1 MLQLQIGFP
10 GGRYC
15 AADHADPRRPE
26 WPPHPSRVFSALVAA
41 AYAGGHSPSSEQRAV
56 LQKLEASPPPALC
69 FPQADLREAPDA
81 YVPVND
87 VKTRIASKK
96 AGSALAPNRQ
106 ARQFPGASLLAEPEV
121 RLQWPLA
128 LSAQELALL
137 DGLAARMTHLGTSH
151 SLVTARFVADD
162 AAPVPDLVPAAHG
175 REFLRVTR
183 SGRLE
188 ELDRLATQG
197 HGALR
202 RPQPV
207 FEVLQPYARAR
218 TPADA
223 DHRRSNYEWIGLRLD
238 GCSWG
243 ADTAHTL
250 ARAARRAAMAL
261 LGEHVPAALH
271 GHDDAVR
278 HVAWLPLADVGHAHA
293 RGKIRGIGVAPPVDM
308 EPNDRALVLMA
319 LSRLR
324 QLHLPDDQVAQV
336 TPVAMS
342 GTPLALRE
350 DTWRDA
356 STHWSTVTPVILD
369 RPPKR
374 PEAKRLVAALVE
386 SLTIAGFPAP
396 QAVHLSLTS
405 DFEGAPHA
413 MDIPTR
419 IQRWHAQ
426 VRFDQPVEGP
436 VIAGRWRNFGIG
448 LFRPTPQELRT

>member
-41 AYAGGHSPSSEQRAV
+41 AYAGGCNPSSEQRAV
-56 LQKLEASPPPALC
+56 LRKLEASPPPALC
-69 FPQADLREAPDA
+69 FPQADLREAPDI

-87 VKTRIASKK
+87 VQTRIASRK
-96 AGSALAPNRQ
+96 AGSALAPNRRV
-106 ARQFPGASLLAEPEV
+106 RQFPGASLLAEPEV
-121 RLQWPLA
+121 RLQWPLV

-162 AAPVPDLVPAAHG
+162 TAPAPDLVPAAHG
-175 REFLRVTR
+175 REFLRVTK

-207 FEVLQPYARAR
+207 FEVLQPYARASA
-218 TPADA
+218 PAGA
-223 DHRRSNYEWIGLRLD
+223 DHRRSDYEWIGLRLD

-250 ARAARRAAMAL
+250 ARAARRAAMSL

-271 GHDDAVR
+271 GHDGLVR

-293 RGKIRGIGVAPPVDM
+293 RGKVRGIGVALPVEM
-308 EPNDRALVLMA
+308 EPNDRALTLMA

-336 TPVAMS
+336 TPVGLS
-342 GTPLALRE
+342 GTPLVLRE
-350 DTWRDA
+350 DTWREA
-356 STHWSTVTPVILD
+356 STHWSTVTPVLLD

-374 PEAKRLVAALVE
+374 PEVDRLVDALVE
-386 SLTIAGFPAP
+386 SLAIAGFPVP
-396 QAVHLSLTS
+396 QAVHLSRTS
-405 DFEGAPHA
+405 DFEGAPRA
-413 MDIPTR
+413 LDIPTR
-419 IQRWHAQ
+419 MQRWHAQ
-426 VRFDQPVEGP
+426 VCFDRPIEGP